1 MLKKFDIFAS
11 IGYNVSVRQIDLN
24 NLIGVFLLMIHNL
37 KRKSGKL
44 VVAFVVMTVLVS
56 SFAWT
61 AMAAGYSGVVLA
73 SVLNVRSAPNTQC
86 AVLGQYGY
94 GTVVDIV
101 GIEGTWYK
109 VKFNGVDAYLSGDYV
124 KLVDPSEA
132 SRYAVDRTK
141 GQRVV
146 DIARQ
151 YIGVPYVYGGMSPS
165 GFDCSG
171 LTKYCYAQAGVSIN
185 RTAAAQ
191 TSNGVYVSKAELIP
205 GDLVFFVTNG
215 YNISH
220 VGIYIGGGMMIH
232 SPKPG
237 RSVEIVDINS
247 GYYANTYSTARRIF
261 Q

>member
-1 MLKKFDIFAS
+1 
-11 IGYNVSVRQIDLN
+11 
-24 NLIGVFLLMIHNL
+24 MIHNL
-37 KRKSGKL
+37 MHKSRKL
-44 VVAFVVMTVLVS
+44 VIAFVVITVLVS
-56 SFAWT
+56 SFVCT
-61 AMAAGYSGVVLA
+61 AMASGYSGLVLA

-86 AVLGQYGY
+86 VVLGQYAY

-124 KLVDPSEA
+124 KLIDASEA
-132 SRYAVDRTK
+132 SRYSADRAK
-141 GQRVV
+141 GQRIV
-146 DIARQ
+146 DIAKQ

-171 LTKYCYAQAGVSIN
+171 FTKYCYSQAGVSLN
-185 RTAAAQ
+185 RTAAEQ
-191 TSNGVYVSKAELIP
+191 TYNGVYVNKADLVP

-220 VGIYIGGGMMIH
+220 VGIYVGGGMMIH

-237 RSVEIVDINS
+237 KRVELVDINS
-247 GYYANTYSTARRIF
+247 GYYANTYSTARRILR
-261 Q
+261 

>member
-1 MLKKFDIFAS
+1 MI
-11 IGYNVSVRQIDLN
+11 YNFKRRAAKLAAALTVMV
-24 NLIGVFLLMIHNL
+24 MI
-37 KRKSGKL
+37 
-44 VVAFVVMTVLVS
+44 VS
-56 SFAWT
+56 SFACVSF
-61 AMAAGYSGVVLA
+61 AAGQSGLVMA
-73 SVLNVRSAPNTQC
+73 NVLNIRTAPGTESAV
-86 AVLGQYGY
+86 AGQFTY

-101 GIEGTWYK
+101 GIEGAWYK
-109 VKFNGVDAYLSGDYV
+109 IKYNGADAYLISDYV
-124 KLVDPSEA
+124 KVMDASEA
-132 SRYAVDRTK
+132 SRYAAERTK

-151 YIGVPYVYGGMSPS
+151 YIGTPYVYGGMSPS

-171 LTKYCYAQAGVSIN
+171 FAKYCYSQLGISLN
-185 RTAAAQ
+185 RTAASQ
-191 TSNGVYVSKAELIP
+191 TAHGVYVSKDSLLP

-220 VGIYIGGGMMIH
+220 VGIYVGNGMMIH

-237 RSVEIVDINS
+237 KSVEIITINS